1 MGRETGLVAR
11 YDSAMDKQANEIIQ
25 EINHALAAL
34 RGLQQMQFASE
45 DDWSV
50 VDSVVHLATEKI
62 GEQLERLEG

>member
-1 MGRETGLVAR
+1 VASER
-11 YDSAMDKQANEIIQ
+11 HRIIQ

-34 RGLQQMQFASE
+34 RGLQQMQFSSE